1 MRIGGGGRTLG
12 AMRALAFSLLF
23 ACGPK
28 VATTG
33 STFNEDLRA
42 EPVARSDDTSRA
54 QIAPKESTAPKIV
67 AVQPGCGQVTAHGV
81 RTGTIDRAH
90 LVEVLDKG
98 PGMFLRQFEVAPRLD
113 GNRFVGWQLVQLID
127 TTGPLAGL
135 DVAPCDVLFAIN
147 GKPLSRP
154 DQLQELWD
162 SLRASN
168 EVVAQLWRGANKVE
182 LRFAI
187 EPRVATSK

>member
-1 MRIGGGGRTLG
+1 
-12 AMRALAFSLLF
+12 MRALAFSLLF

-28 VATTG
+28 VSTTG
-33 STFNEDLRA
+33 STFNEDLRK
-42 EPVARSDDTSRA
+42 EPVAA
-54 QIAPKESTAPKIV
+54 AEPSTANTQV
-67 AVQPGCGQVTAHGV
+67 AAETPQPAPAAAQGCGQVAAHGV
-81 RTGTIDRAH
+81 RTGTIARAR

-113 GNRFVGWQLVQLID
+113 GNRFVGWQLVQLLD
-127 TTGPLAGL
+127 KAGPLADV

-147 GKPLSRP
+147 GKPLSKP

-168 EVVAQLWRGANKVE
+168 ELVAQLWRGTDKLE

-187 EPRVATSK
+187 EPRLAHTN

>member
-1 MRIGGGGRTLG
+1 
-12 AMRALAFSLLF
+12 MRALAFSLLF

-28 VATTG
+28 VSTTG
-33 STFNEDLRA
+33 STFNEDLRP
-42 EPVARSDDTSRA
+42 EPVASAGPSAATGSD
-54 QIAPKESTAPKIV
+54 APPPPTPSTPS
-67 AVQPGCGQVTAHGV
+67 CGQAPAHGV
-81 RTGTIDRAH
+81 RSGTIDRAR

-113 GNRFVGWQLVQLID
+113 GNRFVGWQLVQLLD

-147 GKPLSRP
+147 GKPLSKP

-162 SLRASN
+162 SLRGSN
-168 EVVAQLWRGANKVE
+168 EVVAQLWRGTSKLE

-187 EPRVATSK
+187 EPKVASLK

>member
-1 MRIGGGGRTLG
+1 
-12 AMRALAFSLLF
+12 MRALAFSLLSLLF
-23 ACGPK
+23 GCAPK
-28 VATTG
+28 VSMTG
-33 STFNEDLRA
+33 SGFNEDLRS
-42 EPVARSDDTSRA
+42 EPVAREQQPSDQRA
-54 QIAPKESTAPKIV
+54 SMKIETGPAPAVTAQPSCGTAP
-67 AVQPGCGQVTAHGV
+67 AHGV

-113 GNRFVGWQLVQLID
+113 GNRFIGWQLVQLLD
-127 TTGPLAGL
+127 TSGPLAGL

-154 DQLQELWD
+154 DQLQDIWD
-162 SLRASN
+162 SLRGSN
-168 EVVAQLWRGANKVE
+168 ELVAQLWRGGDKLE

-187 EPRVATSK
+187 EPKLQ

>member
-1 MRIGGGGRTLG
+1 
-12 AMRALAFSLLF
+12 MRALAFSLLF

-28 VATTG
+28 VSTTG
-33 STFNEDLRA
+33 STFNEDLRP
-42 EPVARSDDTSRA
+42 EPVASAGPSATTGSD
-54 QIAPKESTAPKIV
+54 APPPPPPSTPS
-67 AVQPGCGQVTAHGV
+67 CGQAPARGI
-81 RTGTIDRAH
+81 RSGTIDRAR

-113 GNRFVGWQLVQLID
+113 GNRFVGWQLVQLLD
-127 TTGPLAGL
+127 TTGPLAAL

-147 GKPLSRP
+147 GRPLSKP

-162 SLRASN
+162 SLRGSN
-168 EVVAQLWRGANKVE
+168 EVVAQLWRGTSKLE

-187 EPRVATSK
+187 EPKVASLK

>member
-1 MRIGGGGRTLG
+1 
-12 AMRALAFSLLF
+12 MRALAFSLLF
-23 ACGPK
+23 ACAPK
-28 VATTG
+28 VTTTG
-33 STFNEDLRA
+33 GGFNEDLRA
-42 EPVARSDDTSRA
+42 EPVAREQQPSDERA
-54 QIAPKESTAPKIV
+54 KLEISTTPPPAIAAQPACGTAP
-67 AVQPGCGQVTAHGV
+67 AHGV

-113 GNRFVGWQLVQLID
+113 GNRFVGWQLVQLLD
-127 TTGPLAGL
+127 PTGPLASL

-154 DQLQELWD
+154 DQLQDIWD
-162 SLRASN
+162 SLRKSD
-168 EVVAQLWRGANKVE
+168 ELVAQLWRGGNKLE

-187 EPRVATSK
+187 EPKLR

>member
-1 MRIGGGGRTLG
+1 
-12 AMRALAFSLLF
+12 MRALAFSLLF

-28 VATTG
+28 VSTSG

-42 EPVARSDDTSRA
+42 EPVASSEQA
-54 QIAPKESTAPKIV
+54 QAKVETDAPRPTTASTPA
-67 AVQPGCGQVTAHGV
+67 CGQAPAHGV

-98 PGMFLRQFEVAPRLD
+98 PGMFLRQFEVAPRLE
-113 GNRFVGWQLVQLID
+113 GNRFVGWQLVQLLD
-127 TTGPLAGL
+127 TTGPLANL

-147 GKPLSRP
+147 GKPLSKP

-162 SLRASN
+162 SLRGSN
-168 EVVAQLWRGANKVE
+168 EVVAQLWRGTTKLE

-187 EPRVATSK
+187 EPKVASLK

>member
-1 MRIGGGGRTLG
+1 
-12 AMRALAFSLLF
+12 MRALAFSLLF

-28 VATTG
+28 VSTTG

-42 EPVARSDDTSRA
+42 EPVAATSDGVPTA
-54 QIAPKESTAPKIV
+54 KPAEAAPAPV
-67 AVQPGCGQVTAHGV
+67 AAPGCGHAPAHGA
-81 RTGTIDRAH
+81 RTGTIDRAR

-98 PGMFLRQFEVAPRLD
+98 PGMFLRQFEVAPRLQ
-113 GNRFVGWQLVQLID
+113 GNRFVGWQLVQLLD
-127 TTGPLAGL
+127 TTGPLAGV

-154 DQLQELWD
+154 DQLQDLWD
-162 SLRASN
+162 SLRKSN
-168 EVVAQLWRGANKVE
+168 ELVAQLWRGTDKLE

-187 EPRVATSK
+187 EPKLAGK